1 MKNNPVSESSW
12 SRRDFVS
19 RLALAGAALPL
30 AASLAQAQENKGKK
44 KAEKSGDKA
53 GAAASSGT
61 GKLGTLHVFS
71 KPLQFL
77 SYDDCARMIA
87 EAGFGGIDYTVRPA
101 GHVLPEKVND
111 DLPRA
116 VEAAKKAGLKVE
128 MITTAITSAK
138 DPATE
143 PLLRT
148 AAKLGVKVYRYGNF
162 GFDEKLGVMGSLQKH
177 RAAIKEL
184 AALNQSL
191 GLHGAIQNHA
201 GTRVGGPIWD
211 LYEVLREE
219 DPKWSG
225 VQYDIRH
232 AVAEGGQSWPL
243 ALKLVAKWIRCV
255 DLKDFRWDQKPG
267 RATIENVPI
276 GEGIVPYDAYFKLV
290 RELGIQG
297 PASFHFEYPPFERA
311 PMGEAEKR
319 KVLPG
324 LMKKDLAAIKA
335 LMAKHQ
341 LG

>member
-1 MKNNPVSESSW
+1 MNSNPTSGPAV
-12 SRRDFVS
+12 SRREFVS
-19 RLALAGAALPL
+19 RLALASAALPL
-30 AASLAQAQENKGKK
+30 AASVAAAQAEKGKK
-44 KAEKSGDKA
+44 KSGGGA
-53 GAAASSGT
+53 GAPAGSGT

-77 SYDDCARMIA
+77 SYDECAKMIA
-87 EAGFGGIDYTVRPA
+87 DAGFGGIDYTVRPQ
-101 GHVLPEKVND
+101 GHVLPEKVQE

-138 DPATE
+138 DPHTE

-162 GFDEKLGVMGSLQKH
+162 GYDEKLGVWGSLQKH
-177 RAAIKEL
+177 RETIKEL

-201 GTRVGGPIWD
+201 GTRVGGPVWD
-211 LYEVLREE
+211 LHEVLRDA

-243 ALKLVAKWIRCV
+243 ALKLVAKWVRCV
-255 DLKDFRWDQKPG
+255 DLKDFRWEQGKG
-267 RATIENVPI
+267 KATIENVPI
-276 GEGIVPYDAYFKLV
+276 GDGIVPYDAYFKLV
-290 RELGIQG
+290 RELGITG
-297 PASFHFEYPPFERA
+297 PASFHFEYPPFERSQ
-311 PMGEAEKR
+311 MSEAER
-319 KVLPG
+319 RRVLPE
-324 LMKKDLAAIKA
+324 LMKKDLAAIRA
-335 LMAKHQ
+335 VAGKHQ
-341 LG
+341 LV